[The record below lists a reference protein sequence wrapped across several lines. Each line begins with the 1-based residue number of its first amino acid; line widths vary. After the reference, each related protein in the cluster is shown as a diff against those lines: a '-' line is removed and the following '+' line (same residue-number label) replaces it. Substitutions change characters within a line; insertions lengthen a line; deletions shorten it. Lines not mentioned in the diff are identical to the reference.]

1 MNSSDFDWI
10 SREIRSS
17 LPTEVLAVER
27 INQGRNSSCSKVLLE
42 GVNFVLKDY
51 SNLPDAEA
59 RFLRESFT
67 LQLVSSLGISNGPE
81 IVALDKK
88 RFQIATKFI
97 DGNSPEEISRNFLNS
112 LSVFLGELNSN
123 HAKIE
128 SSPLSRDAY
137 LGQFDIFADIEVR
150 HSSISPKANLSVF
163 RESHTAIYDCF
174 RRFVVHNTKQVNEV
188 RKAFSLANSKNFF
201 SPSDLGLHNSI
212 ENKLGF
218 FFVDFEYAGLDS
230 PLKMLFDLIAN
241 PSNQIN
247 SLELMDQDETIF
259 RKYLSMLS
267 SRQITD
273 FHFLFMIKWY
283 FILLNIIL
291 KQKPDVKVVENLK
304 MLESKIGNF
313 NG

>member
-1 MNSSDFDWI
+1 
-10 SREIRSS
+10 
-17 LPTEVLAVER
+17 
-27 INQGRNSSCSKVLLE
+27 
-42 GVNFVLKDY
+42 
-51 SNLPDAEA
+51 
-59 RFLRESFT
+59 
-67 LQLVSSLGISNGPE
+67 
-81 IVALDKK
+81 
-88 RFQIATKFI
+88 
-97 DGNSPEEISRNFLNS
+97 
-112 LSVFLGELNSN
+112 
-123 HAKIE
+123 
-128 SSPLSRDAY
+128 
-137 LGQFDIFADIEVR
+137 
-150 HSSISPKANLSVF
+150 
-163 RESHTAIYDCF
+163 
-174 RRFVVHNTKQVNEV
+174 VHNSEQVNEV

-212 ENKLGF
+212 ENRLGF

-247 SLELMDQDETIF
+247 SLELIDQDETIF
-259 RKYLSMLS
+259 RKYLSTLS

-304 MLESKIGNF
+304 MLESKIRNF